1 MQAKNKASFR
11 LVPFYD
17 FWHELATPT
26 AADDD
31 EDNVADLPREYKQTK
46 TKEGTKLR
54 SFVEHSL
61 SRWIYPHSH
70 LYSYS
75 YSYSHLDS
83 SRYWYCFKLS
93 KPARWNNLVLSVE

>member
-1 MQAKNKASFR
+1 MQAKNTASFR

-26 AADDD
+26 AAADDD

-46 TKEGTKLR
+46 TEEGTKLC

-61 SRWIYPHSH
+61 FLAESIRIRICIRIRIRIWIHPGAGSAFG
-70 LYSYS
+70 LASQ
-75 YSYSHLDS
+75 
-83 SRYWYCFKLS
+83 R
-93 KPARWNNLVLSVE
+93 VGII